1 MNEISSGVSPSKSN
15 MARAEGI
22 GDVLRLSPPAGGG
35 SYGRTELLVA
45 ASGVEATTSNSGA
58 AGGAEGVSGS
68 VGGTSTVGE
77 GSLAA
82 FCGAMVLFVSI
93 GSERNTHQHIANMNM

>member
-1 MNEISSGVSPSKSN
+1 

-22 GDVLRLSPPAGGG
+22 GAFLGFSPPAGGG
-35 SYGRTELLVA
+35 SDGRAELLVA
-45 ASGVEATTSNSGA
+45 ASGVEAATSNSGA

-68 VGGTSTVGE
+68 VGEASTTVGEASTVGE

-82 FCGAMVLFVSI
+82 FCGAAVRFVSI
-93 GSERNTHQHIANMNM
+93 GSERNRRHYITNMNM

>member
-1 MNEISSGVSPSKSN
+1 MSSGVSPSKSN

-22 GDVLRLSPPAGGG
+22 GAFLGLSGGG
-35 SYGRTELLVA
+35 SDGRAELLVA
-45 ASGVEATTSNSGA
+45 TPGAESATSNSGA
-58 AGGAEGVSGS
+58 AGGAEGVRGS
-68 VGGTSTVGE
+68 VGGASTAGE

-93 GSERNTHQHIANMNM
+93 GSERNTHQNITNMNM